1 MTNQLDEFILKGQFT
16 EAKERTKEL
25 SQRELDEELMNIAFS
40 DSSIANYSFIMS
52 LLVEKETVEL
62 HDMAFRLMV
71 NPLSY
76 LDGAYYAA
84 LYHARRCVELTD
96 QQDVGYLSN
105 LLFLHKIPNPV
116 VGEEEAFETA
126 KRMLVL
132 VPDHRVA
139 RDVLKRRYIRK

>member
-1 MTNQLDEFILKGQFT
+1 MTKQLDEFILKGQFE
-16 EAKERTKEL
+16 EAKQRAKEL

-96 QQDVGYLSN
+96 RKEVGYLSN
-105 LLFLHKIPNPV
+105 LLFLHTIPDSV
-116 VGEEEAFETA
+116 VEEKEAYETA
-126 KRMLVL
+126 KRILSL
-132 VPDHRVA
+132 DPDHRA
-139 RDVLKRRYIRK
+139 AKEVLNRRYKPR

>member
-1 MTNQLDEFILKGQFT
+1 MTNQLNEFILKGQFT
-16 EAKERTKEL
+16 EAKQRTKEL

-96 QQDVGYLSN
+96 RQDVGYLSN
-105 LLFLHKIPNPV
+105 LLFLHTIPDSV
-116 VGEEEAFETA
+116 VEEKEAYETA
-126 KRMLVL
+126 KRILSL
-132 VPDHRVA
+132 DPDHRA
-139 RDVLKRRYIRK
+139 AKEVLNRRYIRR

>member
-1 MTNQLDEFILKGQFT
+1 MTKQLDEFILKGQFE
-16 EAKERTKEL
+16 EAKQRTKEL
-25 SQRELDEELMNIAFS
+25 SQRELNEELMNIAFS

-96 QQDVGYLSN
+96 RKEVGYLSN

-132 VPDHRVA
+132 VPDHRAA
-139 RDVLKRRYIRK
+139 REVLNRRYIRK